1 MAEVG
6 GQLRCDG
13 RTLKY
18 ETVVVGYFE
27 LQDTFLLRERER
39 KGEVLGGGV
48 LCPLC
53 SLQPRSVPSSTL
65 CSRNVSWAEGK
76 GGGEI
81 RQGAGR
87 SRSPRGGSHIF
98 YFLASQ

>member
-53 SLQPRSVPSSTL
+53 SPQPRSVPSSAL
-65 CSRNVSWAEGK
+65 C
-76 GGGEI
+76 
-81 RQGAGR
+81 R
-87 SRSPRGGSHIF
+87 SRAVQMSVGRKGRV
-98 YFLASQ
+98 AER

>member
-18 ETVVVGYFE
+18 ETVVGDFE
-27 LQDTFLLRERER
+27 LQDTFSERER

-48 LCPLC
+48 LCPLIC
-53 SLQPRSVPSSTL
+53 SPQPRSVPSSTL
-65 CSRNVSWAEGK
+65 C
-76 GGGEI
+76 
-81 RQGAGR
+81 R
-87 SRSPRGGSHIF
+87 SRAVQMSVGRKGRV
-98 YFLASQ
+98 AER